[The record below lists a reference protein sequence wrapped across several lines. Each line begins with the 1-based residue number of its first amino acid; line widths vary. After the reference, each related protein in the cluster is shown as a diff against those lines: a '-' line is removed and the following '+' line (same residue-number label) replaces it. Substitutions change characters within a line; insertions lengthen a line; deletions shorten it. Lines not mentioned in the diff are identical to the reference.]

1 MKRADFSV
9 LLMLGKL
16 YFHVCKFKQSIYC
29 LSMAQVKCR
38 SRAHKNKDDLA
49 ECNLWLALVHKV
61 YLTNRVR
68 IFKRNSEIKNVGQG
82 TKLHEYMLI
91 GAQEIFDIYSGL
103 QDTLREFLAGRD

>member
-1 MKRADFSV
+1 MKRAAYSV

-38 SRAHKNKDDLA
+38 SRAHKGKDNLA
-49 ECNLWLALVHKV
+49 ECNLWLALVHMV

-68 IFKRNSEIKNVGQG
+68 IFKRNSELKNAGDDS
-82 TKLHEYMLI
+82 KLQEFMLI
-91 GAQEIFDIYSGL
+91 GAQEIFDIYTGL
-103 QDTLREFLAGRD
+103 QDTLQEFLGAKD